1 MNEEIKFYESLT
13 KSINS
18 NKSSDTNKSKVKTKN
33 NDLKH
38 CQVYSEFIESHN
50 IDDDFQIK
58 KPKLNDQ
65 SFGTSK
71 MQLVEN
77 QEQKEANIS
86 DSFIGVNS
94 FNCDNFFA
102 ELANFGLLIV
112 CLEGNSDFAKNNF
125 SFKGRCS
132 INLLCGCIQ
141 INGFKIDTTQDKWH
155 DIFSPESNS
164 YLTIINKQENNS
176 NLSVPY
182 PNILSKIQIIC
193 QTAIDSSIEEKIRDF
208 LVRTNFNNHTS
219 SLVVIRPLKSQLCNY
234 ICYFENFKN
243 IYQTKIDS
251 NELAKDNIS
260 MCNIMNKFGIFPIP
274 DQYFHGIHLENENE
288 KEVVREVL
296 AESREN
302 SEGNLSFS
310 FFKIKKSY
318 SAKIIKIN
326 SNNIYLTLILI

>member
-1 MNEEIKFYESLT
+1 MNLLKLAYCLIWS
-13 KSINS
+13 KSF
-18 NKSSDTNKSKVKTKN
+18 TTVKTKN

-71 MQLVEN
+71 LVEN

-155 DIFSPESNS
+155 DVFSPESNS

-208 LVRTNFNNHTS
+208 L
-219 SLVVIRPLKSQLCNY
+219 
-234 ICYFENFKN
+234 N

-296 AESREN
+296 AESRKN
-302 SEGNLSFS
+302 SE
-310 FFKIKKSY
+310 
-318 SAKIIKIN
+318 A
-326 SNNIYLTLILI
+326 ILQK